1 MNAIIF
7 HTTTKHQSSL
17 IVSNNFEGDKF
28 QIKSTKKT
36 PKSTF
41 CQMFIFGYQ
50 TMAKKKVL
58 IQPLDINF
66 DKYDEIYLVSPV
78 WAGRINA
85 YMRQFLKDYPIK
97 NKKIHIIANSLG
109 DNPKYFNTFKA
120 FLDPSN
126 TVVEESVY
134 QKGVKQI

>member
-1 MNAIIF
+1 MNAVIF

-28 QIKSTKKT
+28 QIKSAKKI

-41 CQMFIFGYQ
+41 CQMFVFGYQ
-50 TMAKKKVL
+50 TMAKKAVKL
-58 IQPLDINF
+58 MPIDIDF
-66 DKYDEIYLVSPV
+66 DKYDEIYFVSPV

-85 YMRQFLKDYPIK
+85 YVRQFLKDNPIK

-109 DNPKYFNTFKA
+109 ENPKYFTTFKE
-120 FLDPSN
+120 FLDDSN
-126 TVVEESVY
+126 EIVEESVY
-134 QKGVKQI
+134 IKGVKQ